1 MTDENLCS
9 NLNKFDDLLEALL
22 LMSNIEALSL
32 PNTVH
37 VNVHTNAAYELNQVL
52 QQLHGLRKLNFW
64 SSNLRDN
71 LDLLLNDLDLPVIY
85 LNLRDCRLSKSDMEF
100 LLQWGPLSGL
110 RELNLSRNN
119 LKNVVYL
126 AVSLIQRLPQII
138 CYSMSYC
145 CFSVVGIKQIVR
157 KCLDCPNLKILGIQP
172 FTPAPIDDIKMILE
186 DCANIPSLQR
196 LLLLPEAYA
205 FPGNNELSRFQ
216 NRELLIRTCTEF
228 LDALE
233 RPDIEFE

>member
-1 MTDENLCS
+1 
-9 NLNKFDDLLEALL
+9 
-22 LMSNIEALSL
+22 MSNIEALSL